1 MTATR
6 KRMSKVGRRPGSPD
20 TRTEILDAAGEQF
33 AELGYD
39 RASIRGIAAAAGVDA
54 ALVHHY
60 FGTKEKLF
68 LAAVAVPFD
77 PISVTREIASAP
89 SDFRGRQMVRTF
101 LSVWENPVA
110 RTPALAL
117 LRSAMAHESAA
128 TLLRQFATRVML
140 SRVAPLIE
148 GPDAELRAEAA
159 ISHMLGI
166 AFARYVVKIEPLA
179 TASVNDLVELVGP
192 TLQRY
197 FDSPE

>member
-1 MTATR
+1 MSPT
-6 KRMSKVGRRPGSPD
+6 KRRNRVGRRPGRPD
-20 TRTEILDAAGEQF
+20 TRTEILDAAGKQF

-39 RASIRGIAAAAGVDA
+39 RASIRSIAAAAGVDA

-68 LAAVAVPFD
+68 VDAVAVPFD
-77 PISVTREIASAP
+77 PLSVTKEIAVAP
-89 SDFRGRQMVRTF
+89 PDSRGRQMVRTF
-101 LSVWENPVA
+101 LSVWENPAA

-117 LRSAMAHESAA
+117 MRSALAHESAA
-128 TLLRQFATRVML
+128 SMLRQFATRVML

-159 ISHMLGI
+159 ISHMLGV
-166 AFARYVVKIEPLA
+166 AFARYVIKIEPLS
-179 TASVNDLVELVGP
+179 TASVDDLVELIGP

-197 FDSPE
+197 FDG